1 MNRDRLD
8 FGNERIGSLFRALF
22 FPTLIGMVFN
32 SLLNICDGMFVGHG
46 VGSDALAAI
55 NIVAPVYLLWTGIG
69 LMFGIGASVIC
80 GILLLIG
87 ALFFTGKVAAV
98 ILMVLLMAW
107 IVLCVGASYIYY
119 KQSVSSGD

>member
-55 NIVAPVYLLWTGIG
+55 YQSMEKAARSTAYTMLRGIVFLVPSFLVLPPLLGEKG
-69 LMFGIGASVIC
+69 LWLAIPAAEV
-80 GILLLIG
+80 LTL
-87 ALFFTGKVAAV
+87 AV
-98 ILMVLLMAW
+98 IAVLFLYRR
-107 IVLCVGASYIYY
+107 VRV
-119 KQSVSSGD
+119 